1 MNTKSKVTRCV
12 PACRSACT
20 QLNQMTWLSM

>member
-1 MNTKSKVTRCV
+1 V